1 MDSPVFNVL
10 LRYWACVT
18 RLRTQFCTHAPH
30 THTAADL
37 KNSPGS
43 IHPGEPVREKA
54 GCSLTL
60 SDDDFVRL
68 VTGKLN
74 PQQVGRERGR
84 GEGGRERR
92 REEGREG
99 RREEGREGRRE
110 EGREGKERERE
121 GKESHA
127 TNVVQEEET

>member
-1 MDSPVFNVL
+1 M
-10 LRYWACVT
+10 T

-99 RREEGREGRRE
+99 RRGEGGEKRRGEGG
-110 EGREGKERERE
+110 EGEGKGGE
-121 GKESHA
+121 GESCY
-127 TNVVQEEET
+127 

>member
-1 MDSPVFNVL
+1 MDCPVF
-10 LRYWACVT
+10 
-18 RLRTQFCTHAPH
+18 THTHTHTH

-37 KNSPGS
+37 KNPPGS
-43 IHPGEPVREKA
+43 IHPGEPVGEKA

-84 GEGGRERR
+84 GKGGEKRR
-92 REEGREG
+92 VRVEG
-99 RREEGREGRRE
+99 RR
-110 EGREGKERERE
+110 GKER
-121 GKESHA
+121 GKEGTG
-127 TNVVQEEET
+127 TNVKTELGRLSDTDHVSPHPGIL

>member
-1 MDSPVFNVL
+1 M
-10 LRYWACVT
+10 
-18 RLRTQFCTHAPH
+18 HH
-30 THTAADL
+30 TPHTAADL

-43 IHPGEPVREKA
+43 IHPGEPVGEKA

-84 GEGGRERR
+84 GEGGRE
-92 REEGREG
+92 G
-99 RREEGREGRRE
+99 RRGEGGEG
-110 EGREGKERERE
+110 EGKGGE
-121 GKESHA
+121 GESCY
-127 TNVVQEEET
+127 

>member
-1 MDSPVFNVL
+1 M
-10 LRYWACVT
+10 
-18 RLRTQFCTHAPH
+18 HH
-30 THTAADL
+30 TPHTAADL

-43 IHPGEPVREKA
+43 IHPGEPVGEKA

-84 GEGGRERR
+84 GEGGRE
-92 REEGREG
+92 G
-99 RREEGREGRRE
+99 RRGEGGEKRRGEGGEKRGGRGRRGK
-110 EGREGKERERE
+110 GRGRR
-121 GKESHA
+121 
-127 TNVVQEEET
+127 VMLLM